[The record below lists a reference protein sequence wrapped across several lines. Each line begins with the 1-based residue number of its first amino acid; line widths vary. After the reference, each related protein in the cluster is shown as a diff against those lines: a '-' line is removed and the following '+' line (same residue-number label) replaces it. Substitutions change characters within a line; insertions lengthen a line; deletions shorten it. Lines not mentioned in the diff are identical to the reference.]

1 MSATDLHFFLQF
13 KYIPLAAN
21 VFVYEHN
28 IHSNRKLEFLALQAF
43 VFVHFFFF
51 FQKER
56 FLRLCEFVIND
67 KKYPGALKGVDVYHW
82 LLHGPLGP
90 VLTVAAGWI

>member
-43 VFVHFFFF
+43 VFVHFFFS
-51 FQKER
+51 KR
-56 FLRLCEFVIND
+56 
-67 KKYPGALKGVDVYHW
+67 KGFCGCVNLW
-82 LLHGPLGP
+82 LTTRSTQ
-90 VLTVAAGWI
+90 VL